1 MKVLMVEPG
10 NGGYIQADYPYED
23 PVALVCNEEGKI
35 EGLPLNRALRTE
47 DGEIYDII
55 AGNFFICGLGE
66 ESFCSISPEL
76 SEKFKKEFKHP
87 ETFTKLFG
95 KILAVKE
102 PVPGEGSSEKSHKGP
117 EL

>member
-1 MKVLMVEPG
+1 MSDLD
-10 NGGYIQADYPYED
+10 Q
-23 PVALVCNEEGKI
+23 L
-35 EGLPLNRALRTE
+35 
-47 DGEIYDII
+47 
-55 AGNFFICGLGE
+55 
-66 ESFCSISPEL
+66 
-76 SEKFKKEFKHP
+76 EKFKKEFKHP